1 MAIASSSPA
10 PASGRLQPMLIDLDV
25 DRVLRRPRIIG
36 PDIALAEAHAV
47 ERLRRQARS
56 VVGELLG
63 IGEGPAQTLDDSAAA
78 ADLDNQALT
87 YSPGSCEQ
95 YLNARFEKKT
105 VFFEGWLSGWIS
117 AHNRLMPDTYSL
129 IPGGDEQLEA
139 QLKALEDWCQLHP
152 LRDFV
157 D

>member
-1 MAIASSSPA
+1 P
-10 PASGRLQPMLIDLDV
+10 GR
-25 DRVLRRPRIIG
+25 G
-36 PDIALAEAHAV
+36 FGC
-47 ERLRRQARS
+47 
-56 VVGELLG
+56 VGERGGAGGGDGTMRLAVAALG
-63 IGEGPAQTLDDSAAA
+63 LALIARGAAA

-105 VFFEGWLSGWIS
+105 VFFKGWLSGWIS

-139 QLKALEDWCQLHP
+139 QLKALED
-152 LRDFV
+152 
-157 D
+157 